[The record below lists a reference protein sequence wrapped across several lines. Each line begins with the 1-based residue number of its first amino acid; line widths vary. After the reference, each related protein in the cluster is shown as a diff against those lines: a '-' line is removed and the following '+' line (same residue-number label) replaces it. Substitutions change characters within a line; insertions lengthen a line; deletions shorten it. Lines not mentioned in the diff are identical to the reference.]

1 MVSGDT
7 SFTATNSKL
16 VEVCLRMP
24 VVVSRKKFSVI
35 ALRPIFTNK
44 IASSKPAN
52 GAILEHESGINSGTD
67 NFSSKAVIQR
77 QS

>member
-1 MVSGDT
+1 
-7 SFTATNSKL
+7 
-16 VEVCLRMP
+16 MP
-24 VVVSRKKFSVI
+24 VVVSRKKLSVM

-44 IASSKPAN
+44 IASTKPAN